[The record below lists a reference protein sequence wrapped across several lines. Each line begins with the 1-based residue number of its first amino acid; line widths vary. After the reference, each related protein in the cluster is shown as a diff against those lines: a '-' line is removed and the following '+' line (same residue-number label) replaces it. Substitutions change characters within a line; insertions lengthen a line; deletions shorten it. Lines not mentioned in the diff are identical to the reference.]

1 MALYGGFR
9 KGELLALSWDD
20 IDADKHSIS
29 ITKSATSVG
38 GRRIVKM
45 PKNKKSIRT
54 VYLPDI
60 CFSLLEDWHIQQ
72 KYLQLSHGSKWI
84 GNKENLIF
92 INELNG
98 LPMGE
103 YVPTNAFTSI
113 IKRYNK
119 THDNYNRF
127 GDKHTAQNM
136 TKTLLFWYIMKQT

>member
-1 MALYGGFR
+1 M
-9 KGELLALSWDD
+9 
-20 IDADKHSIS
+20 
-29 ITKSATSVG
+29 
-38 GRRIVKM
+38 KM